1 MSLDATQV
9 GGHDGITTSE
19 DESLL
24 IKPALPMELK
34 FYELLNADISLEPL
48 RPFVPKFYGSLKLS
62 EPEEE
67 GEGTLNT
74 AASGAKGARD
84 KLPSL

>member
-9 GGHDGITTSE
+9 GGHDGITTSQ
-19 DESLL
+19 DESLI

-34 FYELLNADISLEPL
+34 FYEVLNTDISLEPL

-62 EPEEE
+62 APEEE
-67 GEGTLNT
+67 EKTSDT
-74 AASGAKGARD
+74 AASGAKGATD